1 MDHPAVRRELPL
13 LLELSGLCG
22 LAVALPALDVLGHS
36 PDFLVLERLDA
47 GELVLLA
54 ALVALVPPLA
64 LWAGGAAAGL
74 AGPQARRAAHLVAVT
89 GLLAALSVQVGK
101 HLTPLR
107 GLALAVAATLAA
119 LAATALYRRL
129 GPLAGALRVAAPA
142 PLLAAGLFLL
152 ASPASA
158 LVLPGGEGPAARPV
172 TGSEPAA
179 GRPPIVVVAFDELP
193 LTSLLD
199 TAGRVDPATYPSFA
213 WLAGR
218 STWYRNATAVTQW
231 TRDAFPAM
239 LTGRYPSRALA
250 AHHRNYPDNL
260 FTLLDGAYRLDV
272 HETSTLLCPWRRCH
286 AGPGPTAGRQ
296 ADAGPW
302 RALGRSCALLGELVS
317 PWEREQQPTAQF
329 EQPVVPTT
337 TPPAAGRPGAAAAG
351 RPAGFAE
358 FLDGL
363 APDPPGNPPGGPP
376 DPSVATPG
384 LHYLHLLL
392 PHRPWRSL
400 PSGLRYPEP
409 SRTLGLATKG
419 ASWGAEPA
427 WPRLAMERHRLQ
439 LAWADRL
446 LGEVLRT
453 LRAGGLYDRALVVV
467 TADHG
472 ISFAPGTHPRVIGR
486 GNAPGLMW
494 VPLFVKEPG
503 QRAGRVDDRN
513 WEHVDLLP
521 TLAGYA
527 GVEVPWPVD
536 GRSALEGPQRPPGVK
551 RFFTR
556 LRPDEPPQVVTV
568 DGPPNLARAL
578 RGGLPAGKG
587 VRARLGAEPGRGLD
601 RLGRRPDL
609 VGRRLAGLAVQADGG
624 PPATVEDLDAF
635 ADVRPASGQVPALVV
650 GQPPPG
656 TPAGTLLAL
665 ALNGRVATVVEVAP
679 EGRDGTLRF
688 AGLLGGDGF
697 VTGANRLEVLVVS
710 GGGGLRRLGLR
721 GG

>member
-1 MDHPAVRRELPL
+1 MEIPAVRRELPL

-22 LAVALPALDVLGHS
+22 LAIALPVLDLLGHS

-47 GELVLLA
+47 GDLVFLA
-54 ALVALVPPLA
+54 AVVALVPPLA
-64 LWAGGAAAGL
+64 LEAAGAVAGL
-74 AGPQARRAAHLVAVT
+74 AGPLARRAAHLATVA

-107 GLALAVAATLAA
+107 GLPLAVAAALAA
-119 LAATALYRRL
+119 LAGTALYRRL
-129 GPLAGALRVAAPA
+129 PALARVLRVAAPA
-142 PLLAAGLFLL
+142 PLLAAGMFLL

-158 LVLPGGEGPAARPV
+158 LVLPDAGDPAPRPAPL
-172 TGSEPAA
+172 GEPAA
-179 GRPPIVVVAFDELP
+179 DRPPIVVVAFDELP

-199 TAGRVDPATYPSFA
+199 TGGRVDPATYPSFA

-239 LTGRYPSRALA
+239 LTGRYPSRALPP
-250 AHHRNYPDNL
+250 HHRSYPDNL
-260 FTLLDGAYRLDV
+260 FTLLDGAYQLDV
-272 HETSTLLCPWRRCH
+272 HETSTMLCPRRRCDGGAAQA
-286 AGPGPTAGRQ
+286 AGQPAG
-296 ADAGPW
+296 AGPW
-302 RALGRSCALLGELVS
+302 RALRRSGALMAELVS

-337 TPPAAGRPGAAAAG
+337 APPGHTGTAAT
-351 RPAGFAE
+351 RPAGFAQ
-358 FLDGL
+358 FLAGL
-363 APDPPGNPPGGPP
+363 T
-376 DPSVATPG
+376 PSATAR

-409 SRTLGLATKG
+409 PRTFGLATRG

-427 WPRLAMERHRLQ
+427 WTRLALERHRLQ

-446 LGEVLRT
+446 LGEVLTT
-453 LRAGGLYDRALVVV
+453 LRASGLYERALVVV

-472 ISFAPGTHPRVIGR
+472 ISFQPGTHPRVIGR
-486 GNAPGLMW
+486 DSAPGIMW

-503 QRAGRVDDRN
+503 QGRPRVDDRN

-521 TLAGYA
+521 TLAGHA
-527 GVEVPWPVD
+527 RVDVPWPVD
-536 GRSALEGPQRPPGVK
+536 GRSALGPPRTTATK

-568 DGPPNLARAL
+568 DGPPDQAAAL
-578 RGGLPAGKG
+578 RGGLPARPS
-587 VRARLGAEPGRGLD
+587 VRPRLGAEPGRGLD
-601 RLGRRPDL
+601 RLGLRPDL
-609 VGRRLAGLAVQADGG
+609 VGRSLAELKVRQGGG
-624 PPATVEDLDAF
+624 PPATVEGLDAF
-635 ADVRPASGQVPALVV
+635 ANVRPSRGEVPALVA
-650 GQPPPG
+650 GRPPPG

-665 ALNGRVATVVEVAP
+665 ALNGRVATVAEVAP
-679 EGRDGTLRF
+679 EGRDRTLRF
-688 AGLLGGDGF
+688 AGMLGGDGF
-697 VTGANRLEVLVVS
+697 VAGANRLEVLVVADD
-710 GGGGLRRLGLR
+710 GGLRRLSLR
-721 GG
+721 DG

>member
-1 MDHPAVRRELPL
+1 MDRPTVRRELPL

-22 LAVALPALDVLGHS
+22 LAIALPALDVLGHS

-47 GELVLLA
+47 ADLVFLA
-54 ALVALVPPLA
+54 AMVALAPPLA
-64 LWAGGAAAGL
+64 LAASGAAAGL
-74 AGPQARRAAHLVAVT
+74 AGPWARRAAHLAMVA
-89 GLLAALSVQVGK
+89 GLLAALSVQVGR

-107 GLALAVAATLAA
+107 GLPLAVAAA
-119 LAATALYRRL
+119 LAAVAGTALYRRL
-129 GPLAGALRVAAPA
+129 PALARVLRVAAPA
-142 PLLAAGLFLL
+142 PLLAAGMFLL

-158 LVLPGGEGPAARPV
+158 LVLPDGDDPVPRPV
-172 TGSEPAA
+172 PAGEPAA

-199 TAGRVDPATYPSFA
+199 TGGRVDPATYPSFA

-239 LTGRYPSRALA
+239 LTGRYPSRALPP
-250 AHHRNYPDNL
+250 HHRSYPDNL

-272 HETSTLLCPWRRCH
+272 HETSTMLCPRRRCH
-286 AGPGPTAGRQ
+286 AGAQGAAAGRP
-296 ADAGPW
+296 AGAGPW
-302 RALGRSCALLGELVS
+302 RALRRSGALVAELVS
-317 PWEREQQPTAQF
+317 PWEREQQVTAEF

-337 TPPAAGRPGAAAAG
+337 APPGRPGTAAT

-358 FLDGL
+358 FREGL
-363 APDPPGNPPGGPP
+363 TPDPPSAG
-376 DPSVATPG
+376 TPR

-409 SRTLGLATKG
+409 SRTLGLATRG
-419 ASWGAEPA
+419 ASWGDEPA
-427 WPRLAMERHRLQ
+427 WTRLATERHRLQ

-446 LGEVLRT
+446 LGEVLAS
-453 LRAGGLYDRALVVV
+453 LRASGLYDRALVVV

-472 ISFAPGTHPRVIGR
+472 ISFQPGTHPRVIGR
-486 GNAPGLMW
+486 DNAPGVMW

-503 QRAGRVDDRN
+503 QHRPRVDDRN

-527 GVEVPWPVD
+527 RVEVPWPVD
-536 GRSALEGPQRPPGVK
+536 GRSALGPPRTTAAK

-568 DGPPNLARAL
+568 DGPANQARAL
-578 RGGLPAGKG
+578 RGGLPARPS
-587 VRARLGAEPGRGLD
+587 VRPRLGAEPGRGLD
-601 RLGRRPDL
+601 RLGLRPDL
-609 VGRRLAGLAVQADGG
+609 VGRSLAGLEVREGGG
-624 PPATVEDLDAF
+624 PPATVEGLGAF
-635 ADVRPASGQVPALVV
+635 ADVRPARGEVPALVA
-650 GQPPPG
+650 GRPPPG
-656 TPAGTLLAL
+656 TPAGTRLAL
-665 ALNGRVATVVEVAP
+665 ALNGRVATVAEVAP

-688 AGLLGGDGF
+688 AGMLGGGGF
-697 VTGANRLEVLVVS
+697 VAGPNRLEVLVVTD
-710 GGGGLRRLGLR
+710 GGGLRRLPLTDG
-721 GG
+721 